1 MTGDVESERRVWL
14 VTLWSMVGIQFMMSL
29 ALTVIGPILPVFL
42 PQIGVHQR
50 GSIEFWAGILNSC
63 GFLIAAFAAPV
74 WGRFGDRHGRKLMV
88 LRSSCAICLF
98 TALMGLSQNVWELL
112 VLRAAMGAFSGF
124 SSTAIALVASRVPE
138 NRLGLALGWLS
149 TAQLTGGL
157 IGPVVGGVLA
167 DWTGSCRIA
176 FYWTSVLAGIALF
189 IAWRIVPEGPVPG
202 ASREKKSAFSGFQ
215 IFARSSELMPL
226 FLILLLAQFAVR
238 AVLPVITI
246 FVQSLVHSGTA
257 DVATLAGF
265 AFSITA
271 LADLIASPFLGK
283 RSDIIGYRKVLLICL
298 CGSAVMT
305 VPQIFVH
312 SYWMF
317 VLERFGVGIF
327 IGGILPTAN
336 ALVGRLSSPEDRGAV
351 YGMTASAT
359 FLGGFLGPFVGGTVA
374 SLLGPRS
381 VFVVTASVL
390 FANFIWVLL
399 AVSSP
404 SAAVQAR
411 MNQGANPPAVD
422 TPKRLT

>member
-1 MTGDVESERRVWL
+1 MIVSEGVEERRIWI
-14 VTLWSMVGIQFMMSL
+14 VTLWSMIGIQFMMSL
-29 ALTVIGPILPVFL
+29 AMTVIGPILPVFL
-42 PQIGVHQR
+42 PQIGVHER
-50 GSIEFWAGILNSC
+50 GSVEFWAGILNSC
-63 GFLIAAFAAPV
+63 GFLIAAFVSPI

-112 VLRAAMGAFSGF
+112 FLRASMGAFSGF
-124 SSTAIALVASRVPE
+124 SSTAIALVASRTPE
-138 NRLGLALGWLS
+138 QRLGLALGWLS

-176 FYWTSVLAGIALF
+176 FYWTSILAGIALF
-189 IAWRIVPEGPVPG
+189 IAWRIVPEGPLPG
-202 ASREKKSAFSGFQ
+202 QRKDKMSIFGGFKML
-215 IFARSSELMPL
+215 ARSPGLMPL
-226 FLILLLAQFAVR
+226 FLLLLLAQFAVR
-238 AVLPVITI
+238 SVLPIITI

-257 DVATLAGF
+257 DVATLAGV

-283 RSDIIGYRKVLLICL
+283 RSDIIGYRKVLVICL
-298 CGSAVMT
+298 LGAAVMT
-305 VPQIFVH
+305 VPQIFVR

-336 ALVGRLSSPEDRGAV
+336 ALVGRLSPPKDRGLV

-359 FLGGFLGPFVGGTVA
+359 FLGGFFGPFTGGAVA
-374 SLLGPRS
+374 SLLGPRW
-381 VFVVTASVL
+381 VFVVTAAVLFVNLIWVL
-390 FANFIWVLL
+390 FAISGPSVAGLTQGSRETGSQ
-399 AVSSP
+399 AIDVSH
-404 SAAVQAR
+404 
-411 MNQGANPPAVD
+411 
-422 TPKRLT
+422 